1 MDSYNAGRRGM
12 SPAKPA
18 AFSPIRQGMKGIFLL
33 EEMDAVTRPNEQDN
47 YRRLTI
53 FPMNS
58 IV

>member
-1 MDSYNAGRRGM
+1 M